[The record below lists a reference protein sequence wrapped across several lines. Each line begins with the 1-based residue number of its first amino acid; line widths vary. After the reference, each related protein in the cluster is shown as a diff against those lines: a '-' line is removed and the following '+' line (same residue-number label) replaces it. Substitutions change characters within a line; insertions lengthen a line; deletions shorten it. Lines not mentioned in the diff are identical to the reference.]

1 MSPLLQVRNVNKTF
15 PIHRNIFHLLS
26 SSNPARKAIDNVSF
40 DLRQG
45 EVLVIA
51 GESGSGKTTLAKLIM
66 GAIIPDDG
74 TISFEGNDVHSLKK
88 RKAFYS
94 MIRSLII
101 LPSECRGQQ
110 KKL

>member
-40 DLRQG
+40 DLGQG

-94 MIRSLII
+94 SKGNNY
-101 LPSECRGQQ
+101 E
-110 KKL
+110 